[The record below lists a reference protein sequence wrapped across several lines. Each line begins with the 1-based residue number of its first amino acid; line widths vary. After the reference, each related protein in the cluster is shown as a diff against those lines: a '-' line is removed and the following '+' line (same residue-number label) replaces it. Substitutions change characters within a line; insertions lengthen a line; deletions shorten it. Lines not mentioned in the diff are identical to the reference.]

1 MYIYIYMQSYI
12 QVDEKIATYIR
23 AVGRKS
29 LMNADKECLLLLNS
43 PSKATQKN

>member
-1 MYIYIYMQSYI
+1 MQSYI
-12 QVDEKIATYIR
+12 QVDEKYRR

>member
-1 MYIYIYMQSYI
+1 M
-12 QVDEKIATYIR
+12 KNIATYIR